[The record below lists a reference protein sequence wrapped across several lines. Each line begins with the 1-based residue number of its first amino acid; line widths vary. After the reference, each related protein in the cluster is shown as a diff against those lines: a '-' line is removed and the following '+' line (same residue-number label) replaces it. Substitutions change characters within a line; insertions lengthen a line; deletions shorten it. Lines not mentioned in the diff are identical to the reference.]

1 MIQSRKQYLI
11 KKQVRNASGSEHQF
25 ANIVFATQ
33 F

>member
-1 MIQSRKQYLI
+1 MKQPRKQYLI
-11 KKQVRNASGSEHQF
+11 KKKVQNASGNGHQF